1 MSGGSFKCG
10 GGGGVSYKMHF
21 TVFLDTN
28 FKAFLSILK
37 KGQVRL

>member
-1 MSGGSFKCG
+1 MRGA
-10 GGGGVSYKMHF
+10 YKRHF
-21 TVFLDTN
+21 TVFVDAN

>member
-1 MSGGSFKCG
+1 MSGGSFKC

-21 TVFLDTN
+21 TVFVDTN

>member
-1 MSGGSFKCG
+1 MVGLLSG
-10 GGGGVSYKMHF
+10 GGGGVAYKMHF
-21 TVFLDTN
+21 TVFVDAN